1 MECGIPKNLPCA
13 VCGLVTFRH
22 AGWYLLMENRWL
34 DHLKVLTWHASLAGK
49 QEVRSACCREHLK
62 VIVAYWLEEA
72 SLPQASPKLHLSIP
86 LPGSGKDHADPEPQ
100 ATGRLIGELSVHRE
114 SWSRSWAGSPAT
126 LECILDVLIPE
137 TTENKRSA
145 REYRTSNMQPE
156 AAGLMLH

>member
-1 MECGIPKNLPCA
+1 MDCGILKHLPCA

-22 AGWYLLMENRWL
+22 DGWYLLMENRWL
-34 DHLKVLTWHASLAGK
+34 DHLKVLTWRASLAGK

-72 SLPQASPKLHLSIP
+72 SLPQASPRLHLSIP
-86 LPGSGKDHADPEPQ
+86 LAGGEDHADPEPQ

-114 SWSRSWAGSPAT
+114 SWSRSWAGSPAA

-137 TTENKRSA
+137 TTENKSSA
-145 REYRTSNMQPE
+145 REYRTFNIQPE
-156 AAGLMLH
+156 PAAGLMLH